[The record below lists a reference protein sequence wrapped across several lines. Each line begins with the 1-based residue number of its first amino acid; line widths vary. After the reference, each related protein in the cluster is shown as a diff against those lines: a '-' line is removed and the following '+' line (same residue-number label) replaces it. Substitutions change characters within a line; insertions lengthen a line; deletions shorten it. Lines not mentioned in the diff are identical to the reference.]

1 MKPPRD
7 IEVQLTFLPTD
18 GGGRL
23 GPVFRDYRPQFH
35 YAGVD
40 WDARHKYPDV
50 TQVNPGDTVRA
61 YLAFL
66 SPAEHAGR
74 IQGGMPFL
82 IREGLKTVAYGVVT
96 RVLELEE
103 SARSAGAGEGAG

>member
-1 MKPPRD
+1 MNPARD
-7 IEVQLTFLPTD
+7 IEVQMTFLPTD
-18 GGGRL
+18 AGGRL

-35 YAGVD
+35 YAGAD
-40 WDARHKYPDV
+40 WDARHEYPDV
-50 TQVNPGDTVRA
+50 AQVNPGDTVRA

-74 IQGGMPFL
+74 IQVGMPFL

-103 SARSAGAGEGAG
+103 SARAAHSRDGAG